1 LSTVETPASIR
12 WAEEARK
19 GRRRLYPVTAVYI
32 GLCLTALVMG
42 LRSSRPATA
51 LATFVAGLAFW
62 TWVEY
67 LIHRW
72 ILHGR
77 FPDGPGFRHVSHFL
91 FDHLHLEHHKRPWDG
106 NHINGTLKDSAW
118 FVLPIFL
125 ASLLL
130 PAWSLTCFFAGVIQ
144 AGIAEEWV
152 HHSVHFYH
160 FNNLYF
166 RYIKRHHMYHHS
178 PKGDN
183 EGFGLTNGFWDM
195 VYGTRIPAPVRAALY
210 GSLWRGGSTRAR
222 PAA

>member
-1 LSTVETPASIR
+1 LSTVETPASLR

-19 GRRRLYPVTAVYI
+19 GRRRLYPVTAVYT
-32 GLCLTALVMG
+32 GLCLAALVLG

-51 LATFVAGLAFW
+51 MAMFVLGLAFW

-67 LIHRW
+67 LIHRY

-77 FPDGPGFRHVSHFL
+77 FPDGPGFQRVTHRL
-91 FDHLHLEHHKRPWDG
+91 FDHLHIEHHKRPWDG
-106 NHINGTLKDSAW
+106 SHINGTLKDSAW
-118 FVLPIFL
+118 FVLPLFL
-125 ASLLL
+125 VSLLL
-130 PAWSLTCFFAGVIQ
+130 PAWALTSFFAGVIQ
-144 AGIAEEWV
+144 AGIVEEWV

-160 FNNLYF
+160 FDNLYF

-195 VYGTRIPAPVRAALY
+195 VYGTRIPAPVRVALY
-210 GSLWRGGSTRAR
+210 GSLRSGGSSRAR
-222 PAA
+222 HTA